1 MTILKA
7 MTMISQDLHKVLE
20 RRKKGKY
27 RSEKNRKAVII
38 ADMKDILR
46 NYESEMDTDV
56 EKAMIYGIN
65 LAIYN
70 RLTDLIYDDFE
81 TYIKSL
87 CALLNAFCNS
97 VDTNEEEPLR
107 NREEHT
113 GELVSIKEKNTEYPD
128 ITDNIY
134 NSTISTSA
142 NGSRKISSGMIPYRG

>member
-7 MTMISQDLHKVLE
+7 MTMISQDLNKVLE

-46 NYESEMDTDV
+46 NYESEMETDV

-70 RLTDLIYDDFE
+70 RLTELNHDDFE
-81 TYIKSL
+81 TYLNSL
-87 CALLNAFCNS
+87 CLLLDVFCNS
-97 VDTNEEEPLR
+97 ADTNEEETVI

-113 GELVSIKEKNTEYPD
+113 GELVSIKEKNTEYPVH
-128 ITDNIY
+128 TDNRY
-134 NSTISTSA
+134 NSSIST

>member
-46 NYESEMDTDV
+46 NYESEMETDV
-56 EKAMIYGIN
+56 EKAMVYGIN
-65 LAIYN
+65 LAVYN
-70 RLTDLIYDDFE
+70 RLTDLSYDDFE
-81 TYIKSL
+81 SYIKSL
-87 CALLNAFCNS
+87 CSLLEVFCKS
-97 VDTNEEEPLR
+97 GETNEEEPSR
-107 NREEHT
+107 NREVH
-113 GELVSIKEKNTEYPD
+113 PD
-128 ITDNIY
+128 ITDDSYI
-134 NSTISTSA
+134 STISTSA

>member
-1 MTILKA
+1 MMIRKA
-7 MTMISQDLHKVLE
+7 MTMISQDLIQVLE

-56 EKAMIYGIN
+56 EKAMVYGIS
-65 LAIYN
+65 LSIYN
-70 RLTDLIYDDFE
+70 RLTDLSYEDFE
-81 TYIKSL
+81 KYINSL
-87 CALLNAFCNS
+87 CSLLEAFCES
-97 VDTNEEEPLR
+97 ADTTEEDQGV

-113 GELVSIKEKNTEYPD
+113 GELASTKEKNT
-128 ITDNIY
+128 DNSY
-134 NSTISTSA
+134 NSTISTNT